1 MQYKRIGAIDIGT
14 NAVRLLV
21 TNVIETSEGPLFRK
35 SSLIRMP
42 IRLGADVF
50 TKGKIGKRNVKRLIH
65 AMKAFRHIMLVNEVI
80 DYKACATSA
89 MREADNGTGV
99 IAKIAE
105 ESGID
110 INIISGK
117 EEADIIYSTH
127 IEQLLNPNKTY
138 LYVDVGG
145 GSTELTLFSGQDK
158 AASKSFNIGT
168 IRILTE
174 RVKPKHW
181 KEFHTWIE
189 KHTKKF
195 KNVEIIGSG
204 GNINKLFKMSG
215 LSLGKPIELKYLNES
230 MARLEALTLQE
241 RVLKLDLNIDRADVI
256 VPASQIFL
264 AVMKSSQAQKVH
276 VPKIGLADGIV
287 RTLYFERYAQKR
299 APEPVNKG

>member
-1 MQYKRIGAIDIGT
+1 MEFKRIGGIDIGT
-14 NAVRLLV
+14 NAIRLLIS
-21 TNVIETSEGPLFRK
+21 NVIETEDGPVFKK

-50 TKGKIGKRNVKRLIH
+50 TKGRISKKNVKRLVH
-65 AMKAFRHIMLVNEVI
+65 AMKAFHHIMKVNEVI

-89 MREADNGTGV
+89 MREAENGTAV
-99 IAKIAE
+99 ISRIAK
-105 ESGID
+105 ESGVF

-127 IEQLLNPNKTY
+127 IEKLLNPKKTY

-158 AASKSFNIGT
+158 VISRSFNIGT
-168 IRILTE
+168 IRILTD

-181 KEFHTWIE
+181 KEFKAWIE
-189 KHTKKF
+189 MHTEKYKS
-195 KNVEIIGSG
+195 VEIIGSG

-215 LSLGKPIELKYLNES
+215 QSLGKPIDMRYLNES
-230 MARLEALTLQE
+230 MERLEALTLEE
-241 RVLKLDLNIDRADVI
+241 RVLQLDLNVDRADVI

-264 AVMKSSQAQKVH
+264 TVMKSCKAQKVH
-276 VPKIGLADGIV
+276 VPKIGLSDGIV
-287 RTLYFERYAQKR
+287 RTIYHERYSKIAKS
-299 APEPVNKG
+299 KLDS

>member
-1 MQYKRIGAIDIGT
+1 MEFKRIGGIDIGT
-14 NAVRLLV
+14 NAIRLLIS
-21 TNVIETSEGPLFRK
+21 NVIETEDGPVFKK

-50 TKGKIGKRNVKRLIH
+50 TKGRISKKNVKRLVH
-65 AMKAFRHIMLVNEVI
+65 AMKAFHHIMKVNEVI

-89 MREADNGTGV
+89 MREAENGTAV
-99 IAKIAE
+99 ISRIAK
-105 ESGID
+105 ESGVF

-127 IEQLLNPNKTY
+127 IEKLLNPKKTY

-158 AASKSFNIGT
+158 VISRSFNIGT
-168 IRILTE
+168 IRILTD

-181 KEFHTWIE
+181 KEFKAWIE
-189 KHTKKF
+189 MHTEKYKS
-195 KNVEIIGSG
+195 VEIIGSG

-215 LSLGKPIELKYLNES
+215 QSLGKPIDMRYLNES
-230 MARLEALTLQE
+230 MERLEGLTLEE
-241 RVLKLDLNIDRADVI
+241 RVLQLDLNVDRADVI

-264 AVMKSSQAQKVH
+264 TVMKSCKAQKVH
-276 VPKIGLADGIV
+276 VPKIGLSDGIV
-287 RTLYFERYAQKR
+287 RTIYHERYSKIAKS
-299 APEPVNKG
+299 KLDS

>member
-1 MQYKRIGAIDIGT
+1 MSLNYKRIAGIDIGS
-14 NAVRLLV
+14 NAIRLLIC
-21 TNVIETSEGPLFRK
+21 NVIDTQEGPVFKK
-35 SSLIRMP
+35 SSLIRVP

-50 TKGKIGKRNVKRLIH
+50 TQGKIGNRNSKRLIH
-65 AMKAFRHIMLVNEVI
+65 AMKAFKHLMLVNDVV

-89 MREADNGTGV
+89 MREAENGTSV
-99 IAKIAE
+99 IAKLAK
-105 ESGID
+105 ESDIH

-127 IEQLLNPNKTY
+127 IEQLLDPKRTY

-158 AASKSFNIGT
+158 VTSKSFNIGT

-181 KEFHTWIE
+181 DQMSKWVEE
-189 KHTKKF
+189 KTEGYKS
-195 KNVEIIGSG
+195 VEIIGSG

-215 LSLGKPIELKYLNES
+215 QLIGKPINLKYLNET
-230 MARLEALTLQE
+230 LESIEGLTLEE
-241 RVLKLDLNIDRADVI
+241 RVLKLDLNVDRADVI
-256 VPASQIFL
+256 VPASKIF
-264 AVMKSSQAQKVH
+264 ATVMEACDAKRVH

-287 RTLYFERYAQKR
+287 RTIYRERYLNSSYA
-299 APEPVNKG
+299 

>member
-1 MQYKRIGAIDIGT
+1 MEFKRIGGIDIGT
-14 NAVRLLV
+14 NAIRLLIS
-21 TNVIETSEGPLFRK
+21 NVIETEDGPVFKK

-50 TKGKIGKRNVKRLIH
+50 TKGRISKKNVKRLVH
-65 AMKAFRHIMLVNEVI
+65 AMKAFHHIMKVNEVI

-89 MREADNGTGV
+89 MREAENGTAV
-99 IAKIAE
+99 ISKIAK
-105 ESGID
+105 ESGVF

-127 IEQLLNPNKTY
+127 IEKLLNPKKTY

-158 AASKSFNIGT
+158 VISRSFNIGT
-168 IRILTE
+168 IRILTD

-181 KEFHTWIE
+181 KEFKAWIE
-189 KHTKKF
+189 MHTEKYKS
-195 KNVEIIGSG
+195 VEIIGSG

-215 LSLGKPIELKYLNES
+215 QSLGKPIDMRYLNES
-230 MARLEALTLQE
+230 MERLEALTLEE
-241 RVLKLDLNIDRADVI
+241 RVLQLDLNVDRADVI

-264 AVMKSSQAQKVH
+264 TVMKSCKAQKVH
-276 VPKIGLADGIV
+276 VPKIGLSDGIV
-287 RTLYFERYAQKR
+287 RTIYHERYSKI
-299 APEPVNKG
+299 EKSKLDS

>member
-1 MQYKRIGAIDIGT
+1 MQYKKIGAIDIGT
-14 NAVRLLV
+14 NAIRLLIS
-21 TNVIETSEGPLFRK
+21 NVIETEEGPVFKK

-89 MREADNGTGV
+89 MREAENGTRV

-105 ESGID
+105 ESGIH

-127 IEQLLNPNKTY
+127 IEQLLNPKKTY

-158 AASKSFNIGT
+158 VVSKSFNIGT
-168 IRILTE
+168 IRILTD

-181 KEFHTWIE
+181 KEFHSWIDH
-189 KHTKKF
+189 HTAKF

-215 LSLGKPIELKYLNES
+215 LSLGKPIDLKYLNES
-230 MARLEALTLQE
+230 MARLESLTLEE
-241 RVLKLDLNIDRADVI
+241 RVLKLDLNVDRADVI

-264 AVMKSSQAQKVH
+264 AVMKSSKAQKVH
-276 VPKIGLADGIV
+276 VPKIGLSDGIV
-287 RTLYFERYAQKR
+287 RTLYYERYVQLRK
-299 APEPVNKG
+299 PEATPGA